1 MKTIENPLDILRL
14 DYLCELA
21 DMLAARAV
29 ALRLAAVAGDVDGID
44 AAFAAIRLIG
54 RDVALTRKEI
64 ETRDDS
70 DAKEAA

>member
-1 MKTIENPLDILRL
+1 MKTLKNQIDVLRL
-14 DYLCELA
+14 DYLSELA

-44 AAFAAIRLIG
+44 AAFECIRLIG

-64 ETRDDS
+64 ETVDS
-70 DAKEAA
+70 EQSEAA